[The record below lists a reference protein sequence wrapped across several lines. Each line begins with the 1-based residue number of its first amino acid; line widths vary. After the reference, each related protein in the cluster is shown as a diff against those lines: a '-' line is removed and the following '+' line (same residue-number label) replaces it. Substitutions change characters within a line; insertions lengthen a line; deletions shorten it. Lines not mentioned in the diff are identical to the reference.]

1 MEQQTQSKQPNK
13 DYKPTKQSESGKG
26 SGLAVAKRRQ
36 ASPEVTPE
44 YLASLPAGTKI
55 VRVTLTSDLGSRSRV

>member
-13 DYKPTKQSESGKG
+13 AYKPTKQSESGKG
-26 SGLAVAKRRQ
+26 SGPAVAKRRQ

-55 VRVTLTSDLGSRSRV
+55 VRVTLPSDQRG